1 MVRPDTI
8 VRYERL
14 YWAAFAL
21 DSIVTAMT
29 WTQRE
34 AIVTAYPVL
43 AKATWILP
51 TFQAIGISVTVLLWY
66 FTARAPSVVAKW
78 VVVILAALAVLGA
91 VQALGSLATGSA
103 TLGTASILSLIAN
116 ALYVAA
122 AVYLLKPTSKAW
134 FGQDAAAEAD
144 ETFAAHTDTPT
155 DTHPV
160 IDKENVR

>member
-1 MVRPDTI
+1 MIRPVAI

-14 YWAAFAL
+14 YWAAFIL
-21 DSIVTAMT
+21 DTIVAAMT

-51 TFQAIGISVTVLLWY
+51 TFQAIGIAVTVLLWY

-78 VVVILAALAVLGA
+78 VVVILAALSTWAA
-91 VQALGSLATGSA
+91 VQALATLATGSA
-103 TLGTASILSLIAN
+103 IVGAASILSLIAE

-122 AVYLLKPTSKAW
+122 AVHLFRPGSKAW
-134 FGQDAAAEAD
+134 FGQDDDAD
-144 ETFAAHTDTPT
+144 FDTDT
-155 DTHPV
+155 
-160 IDKENVR
+160 ERGNVA

>member
-1 MVRPDTI
+1 MIRPVAI

-14 YWAAFAL
+14 YWAAFVL
-21 DSIVTAMT
+21 DTVVTAMT

-51 TFQAIGISVTVLLWY
+51 TFQAIGIAVTVLLWY

-78 VVVILAALAVLGA
+78 VVVILAALSVFAGVQSLVAFTTGRAGVGTAAVL
-91 VQALGSLATGSA
+91 SLV
-103 TLGTASILSLIAN
+103 AS

-122 AVYLLKPTSKAW
+122 AVHLFLPGSKAW
-134 FGQDAAAEAD
+134 FGQDAD
-144 ETFAAHTDTPT
+144 LHSDTD
-155 DTHPV
+155 
-160 IDKENVR
+160 KGNVA

>member
-1 MVRPDTI
+1 MIRPDAI

-14 YWAAFAL
+14 YWAAFVL
-21 DSIVTAMT
+21 DTVVTAMT

-51 TFQAIGISVTVLLWY
+51 TFQAIGIAVTVLLWY

-78 VVVILAALAVLGA
+78 VVVVLAALSTLTAIQPLAALAN
-91 VQALGSLATGSA
+91 GSA
-103 TLGTASILSLIAN
+103 TLGTTSILSLIAT

-122 AVYLLKPTSKAW
+122 AVHLFQPGSKIW
-134 FGQDAAAEAD
+134 FAKDADLDTYAD
-144 ETFAAHTDTPT
+144 RDIGPPIDSAPPAKTD
-155 DTHPV
+155 
-160 IDKENVR
+160 KGNVA